1 MKRSTS
7 GGFDSPYEKRRY
19 DLDVN
24 AGSNPAQGTMYYMKK
39 KKSDKP
45 KKRQASQATLVKK
58 LDKVFSQYIRL
69 RDAFP
74 NGTFRCISCGKIKP
88 FDQSDCGHYHSRRHM
103 STRFDEENCNS
114 ECRYCLTP
122 DALILTDDFKWVKLG
137 DIKQGQGVFAF
148 EEFRGKAQARY
159 WKRGIV
165 TYVHNDT
172 QEVYD
177 VELENGDHIKTTAYH
192 MWLCKVRSN
201 SSYAWVATKDLWVNG
216 YNLSGKKKSG
226 PHTDKTSSIV
236 CKPLL
241 VINQDKSYE
250 SGWLAGMI
258 DADGHVCQQN
268 IHNADG
274 TIRYGFRVGVA
285 QCEKYMDICED
296 IKELIE
302 KFTNNNKP
310 CRQSMEHNDRRGI
323 FHHTYKAWQFLI
335 TGTNIEKLHFLMRIR
350 PHKISKVDVNKLGMI
365 RSRYDTKVKSI
376 TPLGVQPIV
385 VMETDTHTFI
395 ANGYAMHNCN
405 RFSADHLIGYR
416 ENLIRKIGTQR
427 YQILEA
433 KAHQTKKWSCFELE
447 QLIKYYSALVKKLSD
462 EKGIRI

>member
-1 MKRSTS
+1 MGQNDVWCNGSTTDFGSVS
-7 GGFDSPYEKRRY
+7 GGSSPPT
-19 DLDVN
+19 L
-24 AGSNPAQGTMYYMKK
+24 TMYYLKK
-39 KKSDKP
+39 KKTDKP

-122 DALILTDDFKWVKLG
+122 DALILTSDLRWKPLG
-137 DIKQGQGVFAF
+137 NIEVGQKIFAF
-148 EEFRGKAQARY
+148 DEDNSHQSQPRRSWRLGE
-159 WKRGIV
+159 V
-165 TYVHNDT
+165 THVHRDI

-177 VELENGDHIKTTAYH
+177 VELENGDHIKTTGDH
-192 MWLCKVRSN
+192 RWLVKSRN
-201 SSYAWVATKDLWVNG
+201 NYEWVATKNMWIHGVNIQ
-216 YNLSGKKKSG
+216 GKHKTG
-226 PHTDKTSSIV
+226 PHTEKTTTIV
-236 CKPLL
+236 CKPFN
-241 VINQDKSYE
+241 VIQHEKTYE

-258 DADGHVCQQN
+258 DADGHICQQN

-274 TIRYGFRVGVA
+274 SMRYGFRIGVA
-285 QCEKYMDICED
+285 QSEKYPDLCHEIVRLM
-296 IKELIE
+296 E
-302 KFTNNNKP
+302 KFTGNNKP
-310 CRQSMEHNDRRGI
+310 CRQWMEKKDVPEKGI
-323 FHHTYKAWQFLI
+323 KCRYQTWQFLI

-350 PHKISKVDVNKLGMI
+350 PKKMSKIDVDKLGMI
-365 RSRYDTKVKSI
+365 RSKYNTKVKSI
-376 TPLGVQPIV
+376 TPLGKQEIV
-385 VMETDTHTFI
+385 VMETSTHTFV
-395 ANGYAMHNCN
+395 ANGYMMHNCN

-416 ENLIRKIGTQR
+416 ANLIRKIGTQR
-427 YQILEA
+427 YQLLEA

-447 QLIKYYSALVKKLSD
+447 QLIKYYSVLVKKLSD